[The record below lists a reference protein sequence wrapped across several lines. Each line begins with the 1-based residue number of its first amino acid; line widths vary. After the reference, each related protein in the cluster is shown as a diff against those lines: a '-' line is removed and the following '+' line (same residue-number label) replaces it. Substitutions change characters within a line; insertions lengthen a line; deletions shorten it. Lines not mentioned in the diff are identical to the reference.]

1 MYSLH
6 VLFWSTW
13 PQSTPV
19 ALNDFNWASILF
31 VGSLLLGMFYYIMKA
46 QQRYASNIAQEDD
59 ETTARLI
66 STVEG

>member
-19 ALNDFNWASILF
+19 ALNNFNWAPALF
-31 VGSLLLGMFYYIMKA
+31 VGSLLLGMFYYISKA
-46 QQRYASNIAQEDD
+46 RQMYASEIAREDD
-59 ETTARLI
+59 ETTAHLI
-66 STVEG
+66 SHVED